1 MVFSANIAD
10 YIIVLN
16 WTWWFL
22 NLQYFSFI
30 SMPSVCKE
38 DSIYKRGGEIIIFLF
53 ALQFLLTVTSPSLSN
68 NLCWQKPAVIH
79 GRMH

>member
-1 MVFSANIAD
+1 
-10 YIIVLN
+10 
-16 WTWWFL
+16 
-22 NLQYFSFI
+22 
-30 SMPSVCKE
+30 MPSVCKE